1 LPTLRQVRSAVCKE
15 FRVSADELAGAS
27 RARRIAHARAI
38 FVSMARGIT
47 KASYKRIGREIGDRD
62 HSTVMHLKKRGITLI
77 RGNPEY
83 LVKVHRAREALRST
97 L

>member
-1 LPTLRQVRSAVCKE
+1 MPTIRQVRSAVCRE
-15 FRVSADELAGAS
+15 FKITADELTGPS
-27 RARRIAHARAI
+27 RERRVAHTRAI

-62 HSTVMHLKKRGITLI
+62 HSTVMHLKKRGISLI
-77 RGNPEY
+77 RNNPEY
-83 LVKVHRAREALRST
+83 LAQVMRIREALRST